1 MKAAGDVMRKHHHGR
16 GTAII
21 YVSISLVA
29 LCGVISL
36 GVDFGRVQVARA
48 ELQTAADAAARYA
61 VAGMKNEINGVSAA
75 LAHARIAA
83 LENPVDGQV
92 VNIEPGDVEIGV
104 WNASN
109 RTFTVNSNVAV
120 ANAVRV
126 TLYRNAARNNPIPLT
141 FARILGRS
149 THDIAAQAVA
159 VINYSAAANAGAGGG
174 RFDYYIPATSNPWLS
189 GMPSGTIANKNNP
202 ANNPDYAGTEF
213 TDDGKD
219 KKSLSIGTG
228 GSSSSD
234 GSGANTSNWAQWGD
248 YAAKKSSPIRAGSI
262 PVNPGSTLMFD
273 SVNGG
278 ANNFA
283 SSTLYTGDGN
293 TGWVIDNWGKNE
305 NGMSN
310 LRAPINSVVAVF
322 LSNADPRTQ
331 GTTPPA
337 LDFSSAASRDFHTLK
352 PQLRQVFFIGDGR
365 RSNGEVQRFVV
376 PPGAT
381 RLYIGTMDGWEWN
394 NNVGGFNVST
404 YVTGSITLVR

>member
-1 MKAAGDVMRKHHHGR
+1 MRQRYRSR

-21 YVSISLVA
+21 FVSISLVA
-29 LCGVISL
+29 LCGLISL

-61 VAGMKNEINGVSAA
+61 VAGMKNEIGGVSAA

-83 LENPVDGQV
+83 NENPVDGQI

-104 WNASN
+104 WTANS
-109 RTFTVNSNVAV
+109 RTFTPISNVTN

-126 TLYRNAARNNPIPLT
+126 TLHRNAARNNAVPLT
-141 FARILGRS
+141 FARLLGRNQ
-149 THDIAAQAVA
+149 HDIAAQAVA

-174 RFDYYIPATSNPWLS
+174 RFDYYIPATSNPWLA
-189 GMPSGTIANKNNP
+189 GMPKGTIANKNNP
-202 ANNPDYAGTEF
+202 AKNPDYAGTEF
-213 TDDGKD
+213 IDDGSD
-219 KKSLSIGTG
+219 KKNRSIGTG
-228 GSSSSD
+228 GTTSSD
-234 GSGANTSNWAQWGD
+234 GSGTNTSNWAQWGD
-248 YAAKKSSPIRAGSI
+248 YAPKKSSPIRAGSI
-262 PVNPGSTLMFD
+262 PIQPGTTLMFD
-273 SVNGG
+273 GINGG

-293 TGWVIDNWGKNE
+293 TGWIIDNWGKNE

-310 LRAPINSVVAVF
+310 LKAPINSVIAVF
-322 LSNADPRTQ
+322 LSDADPRKM
-331 GTTPPA
+331 GTTPPM
-337 LDFSSAASRDFHTLK
+337 LDFSTAASRDFHTLK